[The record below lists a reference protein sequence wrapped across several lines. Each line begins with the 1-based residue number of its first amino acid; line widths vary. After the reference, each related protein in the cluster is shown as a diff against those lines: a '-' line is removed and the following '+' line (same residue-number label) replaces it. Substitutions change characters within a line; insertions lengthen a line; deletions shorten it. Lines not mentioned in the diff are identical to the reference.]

1 VRRAAEGS
9 SERRGLSD
17 AMNRARRRQR
27 LEGRAGQRR
36 RQPCG
41 AVARALEEG
50 HTGSGKGKWKPGI
63 RPPELVIPC
72 RITPHTL
79 IRGVAFII

>member
-1 VRRAAEGS
+1 VRRATEGS

-17 AMNRARRRQR
+17 AMNHARRRQR

-50 HTGSGKGKWKPGI
+50 HTGSGKGKWKTRDQAP
-63 RPPELVIPC
+63 RT
-72 RITPHTL
+72 RDTM
-79 IRGVAFII
+79 